1 MINHYL
7 VLGIEP
13 DAHDLDIEK
22 AFVRL
27 RQSLTGQDFE
37 RESKHWSQA
46 KACLNAFENAYAV
59 LSNSQKREDFDKAIK
74 SQAEA
79 LGQSSQKPRLGQ
91 LCVASGILT
100 VEQLERCVE
109 DQLQTGLPLGEVMEN
124 NGLISGAELE
134 GILLGQDLIDLE
146 DISSL
151 PLARRILA
159 LDLVTEDMLLIAH
172 METKAQGV
180 SLENALV
187 RRDWISEQLMEIL
200 K

>member
-13 DAHDLDIEK
+13 DANDLDIEK

-46 KACLNAFENAYAV
+46 KACLNAFENAYAI
-59 LSNSQKREDFDKAIK
+59 LSNSEKREDFDKAFK

-79 LGQSSQKPRLGQ
+79 LVEGSQKPRLGQ

-109 DQLQTGLPLGEVMEN
+109 DQLETGLPLGEVMEN

-159 LDLVTEDMLLIAH
+159 LDLVSEDMLLIAH

-180 SLENALV
+180 SLVKALV